1 MYSSLDG
8 REASGWMGTR
18 IRMAE
23 SPCCL
28 PETITA
34 LLIGYVVVVQ
44 STSRIWL
51 FATPLTAAHQA
62 SLCLTIS
69 RSLPKFMSI
78 ALLMPCRHLITWCL
92 LLLCPIFSSTG
103 DLSNGPAVHIR
114 WPKYWSFN
122 FSISIVYWVYTPMQ
136 NRRFKKII
144 TPKLQI
150 SGPPASLPPWAIKA
164 PKSQSFYQVSW
175 LLPITL
181 SVTDCFH

>member
-1 MYSSLDG
+1 MATKESSHNQQGPTLQHGELRSMYSRLDG
-8 REASGWMGTR
+8 REASGRMCTC

-23 SPCCL
+23 SLCRL

-78 ALLMPCRHLITWCL
+78 ALVMPCRHLITWCL
-92 LLLCPIFSSTG
+92 LLLCSIFSSTRDFSSG
-103 DLSNGPAVHIR
+103 SAVHIR
-114 WPKYWSFN
+114 WPKYRSFS
-122 FSISIVYWVYTPMQ
+122 FSISIVY
-136 NRRFKKII
+136 
-144 TPKLQI
+144 
-150 SGPPASLPPWAIKA
+150 
-164 PKSQSFYQVSW
+164 
-175 LLPITL
+175 
-181 SVTDCFH
+181 